1 MEAGRQTVT
10 VNTPLGDTGLNTTV
24 LINTV
29 PIDGLPVFW
38 IDAGERFE
46 ATLVFRAGIA
56 HEDLPHRGTAEL
68 VHRAVLAAADPGGL
82 DITGGVDLLT
92 STFRCEGTPSEVL
105 DGLRRLEQAIASVD
119 RSVPAVID
127 DLVRAERARNPV
139 AEELLLRARYG
150 NIGVGVAPAPRLA
163 LRDPAAAAKAAAWA
177 RRHLNRANAVLILNG
192 PPPAGLLR
200 GLPAGERVPLTDP
213 AHRRRPLPACTVG
226 PEAVVGVSLVG
237 PPGLAFLA
245 AVHVLVDS
253 CEERTR
259 DRRLFDGLALGFTR
273 VGPRAVQ
280 ALLLARG
287 LRGPAQRTLDAL
299 VTELDRVTLHGL
311 PVARSRAVVEELR
324 ERIVDPL
331 GTTQLVRDAA
341 IDWLLGAPP
350 RRRQELLLELEHTT
364 DDVVADMLWRIR
376 DDAVWIAPP
385 EVVHD
390 RRITPVEDWTDQ
402 SVPGTTFDQV
412 HRDPG
417 EPPSVVVAGPAGI
430 TVRTEDRGNLTV
442 WWRDCVLVTVDVV
455 GRWCIHGADG
465 TVVEVSA
472 SRFRG
477 PVPFAEAVAGWA
489 PPGLVVRI
497 EDDTV
502 RTRPVEA

>member
-1 MEAGRQTVT
+1 MT
-10 VNTPLGDTGLNTTV
+10 VNTV
-24 LINTV
+24 LV
-29 PIDGLPVFW
+29 DGLPVFW

-68 VHRAVLAAADPGGL
+68 VHRSVLAAVDTGGV

-92 STFRCEGTPSEVL
+92 STYRCAGSPSEVV
-105 DGLRRLEQAIASVD
+105 DALRRLEQAIASVD
-119 RSVPAVID
+119 RSVPSVID
-127 DLVRAERARNPV
+127 ELVRAERDRHPV
-139 AEELLLRARYG
+139 AEELLLRTRYG
-150 NIGVGVAPAPRLA
+150 NVGVGVAPAPRLA
-163 LRDPAAAAKAAAWA
+163 LRRPAAAADAAAWA
-177 RRHLNRANAVLILNG
+177 RRHLNQANAVLVLNG
-192 PPPAGLLR
+192 PPPPDLVP
-200 GLPAGERVPLTDP
+200 GLPIGERVPLTDP
-213 AHRRRPLPACTVG
+213 AHRRRPLPACTSG
-226 PEAVVGVSLVG
+226 PDGVVGVSLVG

-245 AVHVLVDS
+245 AVHVLADS
-253 CEERTR
+253 CEERGR
-259 DRRLFDGLALGFTR
+259 SRRLFEHLALGFRR
-273 VGPRAVQ
+273 VGPQVVQ
-280 ALLLARG
+280 ALLVARG
-287 LRGPAQRTLDAL
+287 VQARAQQSLDAL
-299 VTELDRVTLHGL
+299 VAELDRVTLHGL

-331 GTTQLVRDAA
+331 ATTQLVRDAA
-341 IDWLLGAPP
+341 VDWLLGAAP
-350 RRRQELLLELEHTT
+350 RRRQEHLLELEHTT
-364 DDVVADMLWRIR
+364 DDAVADMLWRIR
-376 DDAVWIAPP
+376 DGAVWIAPP
-385 EVVHD
+385 DVVHD
-390 RRITPVEDWTDQ
+390 RRVTPAEDWTDQ

-417 EPPSVVVAGPAGI
+417 EAPSVLVAGPAG
-430 TVRTEDRGNLTV
+430 VSLRTEGRGSLTV

>member
-1 MEAGRQTVT
+1 MEAGRQSVT
-10 VNTPLGDTGLNTTV
+10 VNPV
-24 LINTV
+24 PINTV
-29 PIDGLPVFW
+29 PINTVLVHGLPVFW
-38 IDAGERFE
+38 IDAGERLE
-46 ATLVFRAGIA
+46 ATLVFRGGIA

-68 VHRAVLAAADPGGL
+68 VHRAVLATADPRGV
-82 DITGGVDLLT
+82 DITGEVDLLT
-92 STFRCEGTPSEVL
+92 STFRCAGTPSEVL
-105 DGLRRLEQAIASVD
+105 DGLRRLEQAITSVD
-119 RSVPAVID
+119 RSIPTVVD
-127 DLVRAERARNPV
+127 ELVRAERARQPL
-139 AEELLLRARYG
+139 AEELLLRTRYG
-150 NIGVGVAPAPRLA
+150 NVGVGVAPAPRLA
-163 LRDPAAAAKAAAWA
+163 LRHPAAAVNAAAWA
-177 RRHLNRANAVLILNG
+177 RRHLNRANAVLVLNG
-192 PPPAGLLR
+192 PPPTGLLR
-200 GLPAGERVPLTDP
+200 GLPSGERVPLTDP

-226 PEAVVGVSLVG
+226 PDAVVGVSLVG
-237 PPGLAFLA
+237 PPGLAFVA
-245 AVHVLVDS
+245 AVHVLADS
-253 CEERTR
+253 CEERIR
-259 DRRLFDGLALGFTR
+259 DRRLFDGLALGFNR
-273 VGPRAVQ
+273 VGPRVVQ
-280 ALLLARG
+280 AMLLARG
-287 LRGPAQRTLDAL
+287 VHGPAQRTLDAL

-311 PVARSRAVVEELR
+311 PVARSRAVVQELR

-331 GTTQLVRDAA
+331 ATTRLVRDAA

-376 DDAVWIAPP
+376 GDAVWIAPP

-390 RRITPVEDWTDQ
+390 RRITPVEDWTEQ

-417 EPPSVVVAGPAGI
+417 EAPSVVIAGPAGI
-430 TVRTEDRGNLTV
+430 SLRTEGRGNRTV

-477 PVPFAEAVAGWA
+477 PVPFAQAVASWV
-489 PPGLVVRI
+489 PDGLLVRL

-502 RTRPVEA
+502 RTRPMGA